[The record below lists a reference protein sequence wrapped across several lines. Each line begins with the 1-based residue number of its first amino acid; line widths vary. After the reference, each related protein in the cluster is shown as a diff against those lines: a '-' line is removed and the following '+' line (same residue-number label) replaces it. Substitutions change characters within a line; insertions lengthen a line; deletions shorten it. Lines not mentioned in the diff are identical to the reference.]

1 MILAVIVVLEV
12 LFVAYFLFVK
22 KGKFGN
28 SNLISGHKITV
39 VSNDPN
45 ITLNFDPNNQDFN
58 NLVNNELGLFDEG
71 GVIDVNTPGMQTKG
85 TIKDLEIILE
95 DREQPTIWIKGPSGD
110 AYVSYQIEYI
120 QGEKMIMRVNVNYG
134 INKPYLNNEDLN
146 KITENGI
153 NNTIIYV
160 LTRFSSRYG
169 IPGNLNQVSQTSDD
183 YFNSDREKVVTIKS
197 FSI

>member
-1 MILAVIVVLEV
+1 
-12 LFVAYFLFVK
+12 
-22 KGKFGN
+22 
-28 SNLISGHKITV
+28 
-39 VSNDPN
+39 
-45 ITLNFDPNNQDFN
+45 
-58 NLVNNELGLFDEG
+58 
-71 GVIDVNTPGMQTKG
+71 
-85 TIKDLEIILE
+85 
-95 DREQPTIWIKGPSGD
+95 QPTIWIKGPSGD